1 MGLFKRKQF
10 VIFPLGKI
18 AMYGF
23 NLLPFVYYYVSKNCK
38 FTVLILDHPFFEK
51 RVKYGVINRP
61 LLGIIKRSFDD
72 NNIKYTNNV
81 ILIFLL
87 MALSKIGIINIRK
100 KSDAR
105 DDDEFYLNN
114 SQTLSI
120 MPQYLTCNQAFNRK
134 KPFCTLSTKE
144 NKKGLDI
151 LLSNGVDISKN
162 IVTFHVRDNL
172 YHSDQNLD
180 FRDSS
185 VNELIPAL
193 DCLCKKNY
201 SSFRM
206 GSIQKS
212 TQELNLPN
220 SVINYTEEFRSE
232 FMDIYLIEKSAFFI
246 GSTSGLWGIPYLFNT
261 PQVNINHIPFHDAT
275 LGENDIWLPKK
286 LWLVDKKRYMNF
298 REILSIPRAQM
309 LQGDFYINNR
319 IEVIDN
325 TSDEIL
331 EAVLEMLDK
340 IDGKLSYTAED
351 DYYWSKLKNMY
362 SKDSPAK
369 YSLSRISKSFLK
381 KYSNLLV

>member
-1 MGLFKRKQF
+1 MGKKKRTALKGNQHDCPAEY
-10 VIFPLGKI
+10 VHAPLSAEKI
-18 AMYGF
+18 ESIR
-23 NLLPFVYYYVSKNCK
+23 LQCK
-38 FTVLILDHPFFEK
+38 FNGELA
-51 RVKYGVINRP
+51 Y
-61 LLGIIKRSFDD
+61 
-72 NNIKYTNNV
+72 
-81 ILIFLL
+81 
-87 MALSKIGIINIRK
+87 
-100 KSDAR
+100 SDP
-105 DDDEFYLNN
+105 D
-114 SQTLSI
+114 
-120 MPQYLTCNQAFNRK
+120 
-134 KPFCTLSTKE
+134 
-144 NKKGLDI
+144 
-151 LLSNGVDISKN
+151 
-162 IVTFHVRDNL
+162 
-172 YHSDQNLD
+172 
-180 FRDSS
+180 
-185 VNELIPAL
+185 
-193 DCLCKKNY
+193 
-201 SSFRM
+201 
-206 GSIQKS
+206 
-212 TQELNLPN
+212 
-220 SVINYTEEFRSE
+220 EFRSE